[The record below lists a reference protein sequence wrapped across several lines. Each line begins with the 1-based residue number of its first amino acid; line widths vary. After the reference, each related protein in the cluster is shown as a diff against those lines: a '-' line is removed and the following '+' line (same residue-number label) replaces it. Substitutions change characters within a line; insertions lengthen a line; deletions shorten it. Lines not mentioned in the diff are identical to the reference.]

1 MGCNSSI
8 QVGLENINKKPILVC
23 VLGLINSGK
32 TSIIEYLAGEYVF
45 FFFFNIRMLMI
56 LLFIQMVSFCEIYQ
70 SIMFSSDS

>member
-45 FFFFNIRMLMI
+45 FFFLT
-56 LLFIQMVSFCEIYQ
+56 SEC
-70 SIMFSSDS
+70 